1 LWEAVVVVSRQQF
14 NIYLPPDLVRAVKH
28 AAIDSEKSLSA
39 FVEDALR
46 EHLERLEQPR
56 AQQ

>member
-1 LWEAVVVVSRQQF
+1 MVSRQQF
-14 NIYLPPDLVRAVKH
+14 NIYLPTDLVRAVKH

-46 EHLERLEQPR
+46 EHLERLRDRQE
-56 AQQ
+56 AGG